1 MPAALQQHAGDEQRL
16 GAQPRHQHDVA
27 HVGHHAD
34 DHHHREQGDARLDRR
49 VPQGHLHV
57 VDEEQEDA
65 EDAGPGDQHGEVSAA
80 AVAVEDD
87 PGRQQRVRG
96 ARLPGREHDE
106 QRDAGRE
113 EAHRRGRVPAV
124 RRGVGEAVDQA
135 EHPARHRCHARD
147 VQPGARR
154 LGLPAQQQRAS
165 GDPDRREEQVDIQAP
180 PPRQV
185 GGQRAA
191 EQQPEARAA
200 GRDRAVDA
208 EGLGP
213 FLHVG
218 ERRGQQRQGGRRQQR
233 GEDPLAG
240 TRRHQHGEA
249 VRGAADGGGDREP
262 GQPGQEGR
270 LAADQVGQPPAE
282 QQQATERQ
290 CVRGHDPL
298 PVGVGETQG
307 ALGRRQREVHHG
319 HIEDDHERGSADGGE
334 DQPPP
339 WVRIASVAITQAPDR
354 HCACCRMGC

>member
-1 MPAALQQHAGDEQRL
+1 MTRGGSSGCAARDLPGGERDEQ
-16 GAQPRHQHDVA
+16 HY
-27 HVGHHAD
+27 
-34 DHHHREQGDARLDRR
+34 
-49 VPQGHLHV
+49 
-57 VDEEQEDA
+57 
-65 EDAGPGDQHGEVSAA
+65 
-80 AVAVEDD
+80 
-87 PGRQQRVRG
+87 
-96 ARLPGREHDE
+96 
-106 QRDAGRE
+106 AGRE

-135 EHPARHRCHARD
+135 EHPARHRCHARH

-154 LGLPAQQQRAS
+154 LGLPAQQQHAS
-165 GDPDRREEQVDIQAP
+165 GDPDRCEEQVDIQAP

-191 EQQPEARAA
+191 EQQPQARAA

-218 ERRGQQRQGGRRQQR
+218 ECRGQQRQGGRRQQR
-233 GEDPLAG
+233 GEDSLAG

-249 VRGAADGGGDREP
+249 ARGAADGGGGREP
-262 GQPGQEGR
+262 GQPGHEGR

-282 QQQATERQ
+282 QQQAPERQ
-290 CVRGHDPL
+290 RVRGHDPL
-298 PVGVGETQG
+298 PIGVGEPQRV
-307 ALGRRQREVHHG
+307 LGRRQREIHHG

-339 WVRIASVAITQAPDR
+339 WVGIASVAIAEAPGTSLCLLSHGLLTFR
-354 HCACCRMGC
+354 VPPGRYEHSGACHSGDVCRSHQGDERAAVRGTARVRNRGREGYGGAVPEFGSR